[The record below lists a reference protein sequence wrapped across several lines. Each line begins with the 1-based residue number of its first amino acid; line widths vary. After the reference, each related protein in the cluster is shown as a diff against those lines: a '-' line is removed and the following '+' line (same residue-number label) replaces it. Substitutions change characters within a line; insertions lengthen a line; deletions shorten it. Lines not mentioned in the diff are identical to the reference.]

1 MRKLKLQELNRLDV
15 EAYKGSTKIPVVV
28 ILDNI
33 RSAMNV
39 GSVFRSSD
47 AFAIERIIL
56 VGITAKPPSR
66 EITKTAI
73 GATSSVDWIHVDDIS
88 DTLIKLKSDGYTI
101 ASIEQTDSSI
111 SLLDWDINPGQKLV
125 LVMGNEVDGVSDE
138 SLALSDVA
146 IEIPQYGTKH
156 SLNVSVCTGVVLWEV
171 SRKIRSTF

>member
-15 EAYKGSTKIPVVV
+15 EGYKASAKVSVVV

-33 RSAMNV
+33 RSAINV

-56 VGITAKPPSR
+56 VGFTATPPSR

-73 GATSSVDWIHVDDIS
+73 GATSSVDWTHVDDIT
-88 DTLIKLKSDGYTI
+88 DTLLQLKKNGYTI
-101 ASIEQTDSSI
+101 TSIEQTDSSV
-111 SLLDWDINPGQKLV
+111 SLLDWDIKPDQKLAI
-125 LVMGNEVDGVSDE
+125 VMGNEVDGVSDE
-138 SLALSDVA
+138 ALALSDVA

-156 SLNVSVCTGVVLWEV
+156 SLNVSVCTGIVLWEV
-171 SRKIRSTF
+171 SRKLRS

>member
-15 EAYKGSTKIPVVV
+15 EGYKASAKVSVVV

-33 RSAMNV
+33 RSAINV

-56 VGITAKPPSR
+56 VGFTATPPSR

-73 GATSSVDWIHVDDIS
+73 GATSSVDWTHVDDIT
-88 DTLIKLKSDGYTI
+88 DTLLQLKKNGYTI
-101 ASIEQTDSSI
+101 TSIEQTDSSV
-111 SLLDWDINPGQKLV
+111 SLLDWDIKPNQKLA

-138 SLALSDVA
+138 ALALSDVA

-171 SRKIRSTF
+171 SRKLRS

>member
-15 EAYKGSTKIPVVV
+15 EGYKASAKVSVVV

-33 RSAMNV
+33 RSAINV

-47 AFAIERIIL
+47 AFAIERLIL
-56 VGITAKPPSR
+56 VGFTATPPSR

-73 GATSSVDWIHVDDIS
+73 GATSSVDWTHVDDIT
-88 DTLIKLKSDGYTI
+88 DTLLQLKKNGYTI
-101 ASIEQTDSSI
+101 TSIEQTDSSV
-111 SLLDWDINPGQKLV
+111 SLLDWDIKPDQKLAI
-125 LVMGNEVDGVSDE
+125 VMGNEVDGVSDE
-138 SLALSDVA
+138 ALALSDVA

-171 SRKIRSTF
+171 SRKLRS

>member
-15 EAYKGSTKIPVVV
+15 EGYKASAKVSVVV

-33 RSAMNV
+33 RSAINV

-47 AFAIERIIL
+47 AFAIERLIL
-56 VGITAKPPSR
+56 VGFTATPPSR

-73 GATSSVDWIHVDDIS
+73 GATSSVDWTHVDDIT
-88 DTLIKLKSDGYTI
+88 DTLLQFKKNGYTI
-101 ASIEQTDSSI
+101 TSIEQTDSSV
-111 SLLDWDINPGQKLV
+111 SLLDWDIKPNQKLA

-138 SLALSDVA
+138 ALALSDVA

-171 SRKIRSTF
+171 SRKLRS

>member
-1 MRKLKLQELNRLDV
+1 MRKLKLQELNRLDL
-15 EAYKGSTKIPVVV
+15 EGYKASAKVSVVV

-33 RSAMNV
+33 RSAINV

-47 AFAIERIIL
+47 AFAIERLIL
-56 VGITAKPPSR
+56 VGFTATPPSR

-73 GATSSVDWIHVDDIS
+73 GATSSVDWTHVDDIT
-88 DTLIKLKSDGYTI
+88 DTLLQLKKNGYTI
-101 ASIEQTDSSI
+101 TSIEQTDSSV
-111 SLLDWDINPGQKLV
+111 SLLDWDIKPNQKLA

-138 SLALSDVA
+138 ALALSDVA

-171 SRKIRSTF
+171 SRKLRS

>member
-15 EAYKGSTKIPVVV
+15 EGYKASAKVSVVV

-33 RSAMNV
+33 RSAINV

-56 VGITAKPPSR
+56 VGFTATPPSR

-73 GATSSVDWIHVDDIS
+73 GATSSVDWTHVDDIT
-88 DTLIKLKSDGYTI
+88 DTLLQLKKNGYTI
-101 ASIEQTDSSI
+101 TSIEQTDSSV
-111 SLLDWDINPGQKLV
+111 SLLDWDIKPDQKLAI
-125 LVMGNEVDGVSDE
+125 VMGNEVDGVSDE
-138 SLALSDVA
+138 ALALSDVA

-156 SLNVSVCTGVVLWEV
+156 SLNVSVCAGVVLWEV
-171 SRKIRSTF
+171 SRNLRS

>member
-15 EAYKGSTKIPVVV
+15 EAYKSSAKIPVVV

-56 VGITAKPPSR
+56 VGITATPPSR

-73 GATSSVDWIHVDDIS
+73 GATSSVDWTYVDDIQS
-88 DTLIKLKSDGYTI
+88 TLKRLKEDGYTI
-101 ASIEQTDSSI
+101 ASIEQTDNSQ
-111 SLLDWDINPGQKLV
+111 SLLDWDISPENKIAI
-125 LVMGNEVDGVSDE
+125 VMGNEVDGVSDE
-138 SLALSDVA
+138 VLAMSDVA

-171 SRKIRSTF
+171 SRKLRK

>member
-15 EAYKGSTKIPVVV
+15 EGYKASAKVSVVV

-33 RSAMNV
+33 RSAINV

-56 VGITAKPPSR
+56 VGFTATPPSR

-73 GATSSVDWIHVDDIS
+73 GATSSVEWTHVDDIT
-88 DTLIKLKSDGYTI
+88 DTLLQLKKNGYTI
-101 ASIEQTDSSI
+101 TSIEQTDSSV
-111 SLLDWDINPGQKLV
+111 SLLDWDIKPDQKLAI
-125 LVMGNEVDGVSDE
+125 VMGNEVDGVSDE
-138 SLALSDVA
+138 ALALSDVS

-171 SRKIRSTF
+171 SRKLRS

>member
-1 MRKLKLQELNRLDV
+1 MRKLKLQELNRLDL
-15 EAYKGSTKIPVVV
+15 EGYKASAKVSVVV

-33 RSAMNV
+33 RSAINV

-56 VGITAKPPSR
+56 VGFTATPPSR

-73 GATSSVDWIHVDDIS
+73 GATSSVDWTHVDDIT
-88 DTLIKLKSDGYTI
+88 DTLLQLKKNGYTI
-101 ASIEQTDSSI
+101 TSIEQTDSSV
-111 SLLDWDINPGQKLV
+111 SLLDWDIKPNQKLA

-138 SLALSDVA
+138 ALALSDVA

-171 SRKIRSTF
+171 SRKLRS

>member
-15 EAYKGSTKIPVVV
+15 EGYKASAKIPIVV

-47 AFAIERIIL
+47 AFAIERLVL
-56 VGITAKPPSR
+56 VGITATPPSR

-73 GATSSVDWIHVDDIS
+73 GATSSVDWTHVDDIT
-88 DTLIKLKSDGYTI
+88 DTLVKLKEDGYTI
-101 ASIEQTDSSI
+101 ASIEQTDSSV
-111 SLLDWDINPGQKLV
+111 SLLDWDMKPDHKLAI
-125 LVMGNEVDGVSDE
+125 VMGNEVDGVSDE
-138 SLALSDVA
+138 ALALSDVA

-156 SLNVSVCTGVVLWEV
+156 SLNVSVCTGVLLWEV
-171 SRKIRSTF
+171 SRQLRG

>member
-1 MRKLKLQELNRLDV
+1 
-15 EAYKGSTKIPVVV
+15 VV

-33 RSAMNV
+33 RSAINV

-56 VGITAKPPSR
+56 VGFTATPPSR

-73 GATSSVDWIHVDDIS
+73 GATSSVEWTHVDDIT
-88 DTLIKLKSDGYTI
+88 DTLLQLKKNGYTI
-101 ASIEQTDSSI
+101 TSIEQTDSSV
-111 SLLDWDINPGQKLV
+111 SLLDWDIKPDQKLAI
-125 LVMGNEVDGVSDE
+125 VMGNEVDGVSDE
-138 SLALSDVA
+138 ALALSDVA

-171 SRKIRSTF
+171 SRKLRS

>member
-15 EAYKGSTKIPVVV
+15 EGYKASAKIPVVV

-47 AFAIERIIL
+47 AFAIERLVL
-56 VGITAKPPSR
+56 VGITATPPSR

-73 GATSSVDWIHVDDIS
+73 GSTSSVDWTHVDGIT
-88 DTLIKLKSDGYTI
+88 DTLVQLKEDGYTI
-101 ASIEQTDSSI
+101 ASIEQTDSSV
-111 SLLDWDINPGQKLV
+111 SLLDWDIKPDHKLAI
-125 LVMGNEVDGVSDE
+125 VMGNEVDGVSDE
-138 SLALSDVA
+138 ALALSDIA

-156 SLNVSVCTGVVLWEV
+156 SLNVSVCTGVLLWEV
-171 SRKIRSTF
+171 SRQLRG

>member
-15 EAYKGSTKIPVVV
+15 EGYKASAKVSVIV

-33 RSAMNV
+33 RSAINV

-56 VGITAKPPSR
+56 VGFTATPPSR

-73 GATSSVDWIHVDDIS
+73 GATSSVDWTHVDDIT
-88 DTLIKLKSDGYTI
+88 DTLLQLKKNGYTI
-101 ASIEQTDSSI
+101 TSIEQTDSSV
-111 SLLDWDINPGQKLV
+111 SLLDWDIKPNQKLA

-138 SLALSDVA
+138 ALALSDVA

-171 SRKIRSTF
+171 SRKLRS

>member
-15 EAYKGSTKIPVVV
+15 EGYKASAKVSVVV

-33 RSAMNV
+33 RSAINV

-47 AFAIERIIL
+47 AFAIERLIL
-56 VGITAKPPSR
+56 VGFTATPPSR

-73 GATSSVDWIHVDDIS
+73 GATSSVDWTHVDDIT
-88 DTLIKLKSDGYTI
+88 DTLLQLKRNGYTI
-101 ASIEQTDSSI
+101 TSIEQTDSSV
-111 SLLDWDINPGQKLV
+111 SLLDWDIKPDQKLAI
-125 LVMGNEVDGVSDE
+125 VMGNEVDGVSDE
-138 SLALSDVA
+138 ALALSDVA

-171 SRKIRSTF
+171 SRKLRS

>member
-15 EAYKGSTKIPVVV
+15 EGYKASAKVSVVV

-33 RSAMNV
+33 RSAINV

-56 VGITAKPPSR
+56 VGFTATPPSR

-73 GATSSVDWIHVDDIS
+73 GATSSVDWTHVDDIT
-88 DTLIKLKSDGYTI
+88 DTLLQLKRNGYTI
-101 ASIEQTDSSI
+101 TSIEQTDSSV
-111 SLLDWDINPGQKLV
+111 SLLDWDIKPDQKLAI
-125 LVMGNEVDGVSDE
+125 VMGNEVDGVSDE
-138 SLALSDVA
+138 ALALSDVA

-156 SLNVSVCTGVVLWEV
+156 SLNVSVCAGVVLW
-171 SRKIRSTF
+171 

>member
-15 EAYKGSTKIPVVV
+15 EGYKASAKVSVVV

-33 RSAMNV
+33 RSAINV

-47 AFAIERIIL
+47 AFAIERLIL
-56 VGITAKPPSR
+56 VGFTATPPSR

-73 GATSSVDWIHVDDIS
+73 GATSSVDWTHVDDIT
-88 DTLIKLKSDGYTI
+88 DTLLQLKKNGYTI
-101 ASIEQTDSSI
+101 TSIEQTDSSV
-111 SLLDWDINPGQKLV
+111 SLLDWDIKPNQKLA

-138 SLALSDVA
+138 ALALSDVA

-171 SRKIRSTF
+171 SRKLRS

>member
-15 EAYKGSTKIPVVV
+15 EGYKASAKVSVIV

-33 RSAMNV
+33 RSAINV

-47 AFAIERIIL
+47 AFAIERLIL
-56 VGITAKPPSR
+56 VGFTATPPSR

-73 GATSSVDWIHVDDIS
+73 GATSSVDWTHVDDIT
-88 DTLIKLKSDGYTI
+88 DTLLQLKKNGYTI
-101 ASIEQTDSSI
+101 TSIEQTDSSV
-111 SLLDWDINPGQKLV
+111 SLLDWDIKPNQKLA

-138 SLALSDVA
+138 ALALSDVA
-146 IEIPQYGTKH
+146 IEITQYGTKH

-171 SRKIRSTF
+171 SRKLRS

>member
-15 EAYKGSTKIPVVV
+15 EDYKASTKIPVVV

-47 AFAIERIIL
+47 AFAIERIVLI
-56 VGITAKPPSR
+56 GITATPPSR

-73 GATSSVDWIHVDDIS
+73 GATSSVDWTHVDGIT
-88 DTLIKLKSDGYTI
+88 DTLLQLKKDGYMI
-101 ASIEQTDSSI
+101 ASIEQTDSSV
-111 SLLDWDINPGQKLV
+111 SLLDWDIKPDHKLV
-125 LVMGNEVDGVSDE
+125 IVMGNEVDGVSDE
-138 SLALSDVA
+138 ALALSDVA

-171 SRKIRSTF
+171 SRKLRG

>member
-15 EAYKGSTKIPVVV
+15 EGYKASAKVSVVV

-33 RSAMNV
+33 RSAINV

-56 VGITAKPPSR
+56 VGFTATPPSR

-73 GATSSVDWIHVDDIS
+73 GATSSVDWTHVDDIT
-88 DTLIKLKSDGYTI
+88 DTLLQLKRNWYTI
-101 ASIEQTDSSI
+101 TSIEQTDSSV
-111 SLLDWDINPGQKLV
+111 SLLDWDIKPDQKLAI
-125 LVMGNEVDGVSDE
+125 VMGNEVDGVSDE
-138 SLALSDVA
+138 ALALSDVA

-171 SRKIRSTF
+171 SRKLRS

>member
-1 MRKLKLQELNRLDV
+1 LRKLKLQELNRLDV
-15 EAYKGSTKIPVVV
+15 EGYKASAKVSVVV

-33 RSAMNV
+33 RSAINV

-56 VGITAKPPSR
+56 VGFTATPPSR

-73 GATSSVDWIHVDDIS
+73 GATSSVEWTHVDDIT
-88 DTLIKLKSDGYTI
+88 DTLLQLKKNGYTI
-101 ASIEQTDSSI
+101 TSIEQTDSSV
-111 SLLDWDINPGQKLV
+111 SLLDWDIKPDQKLAI
-125 LVMGNEVDGVSDE
+125 VMGNEVDGVSDE
-138 SLALSDVA
+138 ALALSDVA

-171 SRKIRSTF
+171 SRKLRS

>member
-1 MRKLKLQELNRLDV
+1 MRKLKLQELNRLDL
-15 EAYKGSTKIPVVV
+15 EGYKASAKVSVVV

-33 RSAMNV
+33 RSAINV

-56 VGITAKPPSR
+56 VGFTATPPSR

-73 GATSSVDWIHVDDIS
+73 GATSSVDWTHVDDIT
-88 DTLIKLKSDGYTI
+88 DTLLQLKRNGYTI
-101 ASIEQTDSSI
+101 TSIEQTDSSV
-111 SLLDWDINPGQKLV
+111 SLLDWDIKPDQKLAI
-125 LVMGNEVDGVSDE
+125 VMGNEVDGVSDE
-138 SLALSDVA
+138 ALALSDVA

-171 SRKIRSTF
+171 SRKLRS

>member
-15 EAYKGSTKIPVVV
+15 EGYKASAKVSVVV

-33 RSAMNV
+33 RSAINV

-56 VGITAKPPSR
+56 VGFTATPPSR

-73 GATSSVDWIHVDDIS
+73 GATSSVEWTHVDDIT
-88 DTLIKLKSDGYTI
+88 DTLLQLKRNGYTI
-101 ASIEQTDSSI
+101 TSIEQTDSSV
-111 SLLDWDINPGQKLV
+111 SLLDWDIKPDQKLAI
-125 LVMGNEVDGVSDE
+125 VMGNEVDGVSDE
-138 SLALSDVA
+138 ALALSDVA

-156 SLNVSVCTGVVLWEV
+156 SLNVSVCTGIVLWEV
-171 SRKIRSTF
+171 SRKLRS

>member
-15 EAYKGSTKIPVVV
+15 EGYKASAKVSVVV

-33 RSAMNV
+33 RSAINV

-56 VGITAKPPSR
+56 VGFTATPPSR

-73 GATSSVDWIHVDDIS
+73 GATSSVDWTHVDDIT
-88 DTLIKLKSDGYTI
+88 DTLMQLKRNGYTI
-101 ASIEQTDSSI
+101 TSIEQTDSSV
-111 SLLDWDINPGQKLV
+111 SLLDWDIKPDQKLAI
-125 LVMGNEVDGVSDE
+125 VMGNEVDGVSDE
-138 SLALSDVA
+138 ALALSDVA

-171 SRKIRSTF
+171 SRKLRS

>member
-15 EAYKGSTKIPVVV
+15 EGYKASAKVSVVV

-33 RSAMNV
+33 RSAINV

-47 AFAIERIIL
+47 AFAIERLIL
-56 VGITAKPPSR
+56 VGFTATPPSR

-73 GATSSVDWIHVDDIS
+73 GATSSVDWTHVDDIT
-88 DTLIKLKSDGYTI
+88 DTLLQLKKNGYTI
-101 ASIEQTDSSI
+101 TSIEQTDSSV
-111 SLLDWDINPGQKLV
+111 SLLDWDIKPNQKLA

-138 SLALSDVA
+138 ALALSDVA

-171 SRKIRSTF
+171 SSKLRS